1 MRTGPGPALKEETL
15 PPGPFP
21 EKRDSPG
28 LLGLPWFPMT
38 WELRRHPLR
47 GEWVVVA
54 THRQDRPWQGFR
66 AGWEDPS
73 PPAFDP
79 ECPFCPGN
87 HRVGGAK
94 NPDYRGVF
102 AFDNDRPC
110 VGEEAPP
117 PGPAPGGP
125 YRTRRALGKSR
136 VLCYHPRHDLS
147 LARMREEEVLR
158 VVRAWQ
164 EERRE
169 LSRIEGVE
177 HVFLFENRG
186 KEVGVSNPHPHC
198 QVYAVP
204 FVFETIRKEAERARR
219 HAREGGGTLLGAM
232 LEREKAQ
239 GVRIVAEREG
249 VLAFV
254 PFCARF
260 AYETWI
266 APERPVEAVEEL
278 DEGETRSLAGLLRSV
293 LARLDNLWKRP
304 MPYILASHDAPAGG
318 SRGFHFHL
326 EIYPLLRKPG
336 LLKHLAGPE
345 TGGGSFL
352 ADTCPEEKAA
362 ELRAAPEI
370 HYLEEDV

>member
-1 MRTGPGPALKEETL
+1 MRPGPPPALKEET
-15 PPGPFP
+15 PPAGFP
-21 EKRDSPG
+21 ERGDSFRPH
-28 LLGLPWFPMT
+28 GLPWDFMT

-66 AGWEDPS
+66 ASPGEAS

-79 ECPFCPGN
+79 DCPFCPGN
-87 HRVGGAK
+87 TRVGGAR

-110 VGEEAPP
+110 VGEEAPE
-117 PGPAPGGP
+117 PGPTPGGP

-147 LARMREEEVLR
+147 LARMKEEEVLQ
-158 VVRAWQ
+158 VVRAWR
-164 EERRE
+164 EERRT

-204 FVFETIRKEAERARR
+204 FVFETIRKEAEISRR
-219 HAREGGGTLLGAM
+219 HARERGGTLLGAM

-239 GVRIVAEREG
+239 GTRIVAEREG
-249 VLAFV
+249 MLAFV

-266 APERPVEAVEEL
+266 APLRPVEAMEEL
-278 DEGETRSLAGLLRSV
+278 EEGETRALAGLLRSV
-293 LARLDNLWKRP
+293 LARLDNLWKSP
-304 MPYILASHDAPAGG
+304 MPYILASHDAPACGA
-318 SRGFHFHL
+318 RGFHFHL

-362 ELRAAPEI
+362 ELREAPEI
-370 HYLEEDV
+370 HYLEGED

>member
-1 MRTGPGPALKEETL
+1 
-15 PPGPFP
+15 
-21 EKRDSPG
+21 
-28 LLGLPWFPMT
+28 
-38 WELRRHPLR
+38 LR

-54 THRQDRPWQGFR
+54 THRQNRPWMGFR
-66 AGWEDPS
+66 ASREEEA
-73 PPAFDP
+73 PPRFDP

-87 HRVGGAK
+87 LRVGGAR
-94 NPDYRGVF
+94 NPDYKGVF

-110 VGEEAPP
+110 VGPESPEPDP
-117 PGPAPGGP
+117 SPGGP
-125 YRTRRALGKSR
+125 YKVRRALGKSR

-147 LARMREEEVLR
+147 LARMGEDEVLR

-164 EERRE
+164 EERRS
-169 LSRIEGVE
+169 LARIEGVE

-198 QVYAVP
+198 QIYAVP

-219 HAREGGGTLLGAM
+219 HARDHGGTLLGAM
-232 LEREKAQ
+232 MEREAAQ
-239 GVRIVAEREG
+239 GTRIVEEG
-249 VLAFV
+249 EGMLAFV

-266 APERPVEAVEEL
+266 APFRPVEAVEDL
-278 DEGETRSLAGLLRSV
+278 DEGETRALVSLLRSV
-293 LARLDNLWKRP
+293 LARLDNLWKSP
-304 MPYILASHDAPAGG
+304 MPYILASHDAPSGG
-318 SRGFHFHL
+318 SKGFHFHM

-352 ADTCPEEKAA
+352 ADTCPEEKAE
-362 ELRAAPEI
+362 ELRKAGNV
-370 HYLEEDV
+370 HYMEEEG

>member
-1 MRTGPGPALKEETL
+1 
-15 PPGPFP
+15 
-21 EKRDSPG
+21 
-28 LLGLPWFPMT
+28 MT
-38 WELRRHPLR
+38 WEVRWHPLR

-54 THRQDRPWQGFR
+54 THRQDRPWTGFR
-66 AGWEDPS
+66 VPPAGEP

-79 ECPFCPGN
+79 ECPFCPGCL
-87 HRVGGAK
+87 RVGGAR
-94 NPDYRGVF
+94 NPDYEGVF

-110 VGEEAPP
+110 VGEDAPP
-117 PGPAPGGP
+117 PAPGPGGP
-125 YRTRRALGKSR
+125 YKVRRARGKSR

-147 LARMREEEVLR
+147 LARMKEEEVLQ

-164 EERRE
+164 EERRA
-169 LSRIEGVE
+169 LSRVEGVE
-177 HVFLFENRG
+177 QVFLFENRG

-204 FVFETIRKEAERARR
+204 FVFETIRKEAERSRR
-219 HAREGGGTLLGAM
+219 HARERGGTLLGAM
-232 LEREKAQ
+232 LERELAR
-239 GVRIVAEREG
+239 GTRVVAEGEG
-249 VLAFV
+249 VAAFV

-266 APERPVEAVEEL
+266 APLRPVEAIEDL
-278 DEGETRSLAGLLRSV
+278 DEGETRALAGLLRSV

-318 SRGFHFHL
+318 SRGFHFHI

-362 ELRAAPEI
+362 ELRRAPGV
-370 HYLEEDV
+370 HYLNGEG